1 MTHMMKIL
9 INCLLTM
16 NNQRVEELKQNIRA
30 EYPQTRVE
38 YIGEVPLSEDQ
49 LIEQAR
55 DVDVL
60 VSGFQDINDRVYQA
74 LHLRAY
80 CVSGIGYARTR
91 PEEATNNA
99 VVVTNAAGYSTDE
112 VANHT
117 VALILACQ
125 RKFHLMFPW
134 TRTGNWDFGVMR
146 PTRRFSTCTIGMFGF
161 GQIARSAARQLSGF
175 DVTIIACDPYVDENI
190 ARSHGVRLVEFD
202 ELLETADFLSIHAP
216 QMPSTNNIFN
226 EAALRKM
233 KPTAFIIN
241 TARGSLIDHQA
252 FYLALKEGWIAG
264 AALDVVAHHPPDDD
278 YDRKIISLP
287 NVMTTAHAGFY
298 SEEAIDDLIHI
309 VSTNVGAVLRGEVP
323 PDIVNKDVVSSLTWV
338 SK

>member
-1 MTHMMKIL
+1 MSEKKKVV
-9 INCLLTM
+9 INCLMTM
-16 NNQRVEELKQNIRA
+16 NEEKVAKLKEHIIKAYPGAQP
-30 EYPQTRVE
+30 EYL
-38 YIGEVPLSEDQ
+38 GEVLLSKEEM
-49 LIEQAR
+49 IEQFKDA
-55 DVDVL
+55 DVL
-60 VSGFQDINDRVYQA
+60 VSGYQGIRDRIPYA
-74 LHLRAY
+74 DLNLKAY
-80 CVSGIGYARTR
+80 CVSGIGYAMAI
-91 PEEATNNA
+91 PGATENA

-226 EAALRKM
+226 ETALRKM

-252 FYLALKEGWIAG
+252 FYLALNEGWIAG

-309 VSTNVGAVLRGEVP
+309 VSGNVGSVLKGDIP
-323 PDIVNKDVVSSLTWV
+323 PNIVNDEVISVLTWV
-338 SK
+338 K